1 MEDLANNAIVKN
13 DFMSNLSGIF
23 DQLNPNDHMVYNTTS
38 KKQEFVQH
46 ISQQHKAVAQ
56 LVSLK

>member
-1 MEDLANNAIVKN
+1 MEDLTNNSIVKN

-23 DQLNPNDHMVYNTTS
+23 DQLNPNDYMFYNTTL

-46 ISQQHKAVAQ
+46 IGQ
-56 LVSLK
+56 